1 MKKQRKVLLGFEIDT
16 LTNSIV
22 NKNELTNILK
32 NKTMG
37 LVKEPEG
44 VDFIVNSRPLTKKEQ
59 EALSNFI
66 KEDKAK
72 RLKKLLT
79 KKESGKRKTSTTRR
93 RTTA

>member
-1 MKKQRKVLLGFEIDT
+1 
-16 LTNSIV
+16 
-22 NKNELTNILK
+22 
-32 NKTMG
+32 MG

>member
-1 MKKQRKVLLGFEIDT
+1 
-16 LTNSIV
+16 
-22 NKNELTNILK
+22 
-32 NKTMG
+32 MG
-37 LVKEPEG
+37 LVREPEG

-79 KKESGKRKTSTTRR
+79 KREPGKSRTSTTKK